1 MPIER
6 QPSGDPRVGR
16 SFVSPKAAVASPNA
30 LATSAG
36 VDVLT
41 RGGTAVDAMV
51 AVNAALGVVYPH
63 MSGPGGD
70 AFWLVHDSASGQQHV
85 YNASGG
91 AARAATID
99 RYPKAV
105 PSRGPGAALTVPGAV
120 DGWCRTHERFGGLS
134 LADCLARAIEYA
146 RDGFPVSPGLARYTA
161 DHADL
166 LTAVPTTAETFLGTA
181 FEPPR
186 VGDILSNHRLADTL
200 EAIAEDGRAGFY
212 EGRIAQEIGNY
223 LRTHDGVLSADDL
236 AAHTGEWVEPLRVP
250 YRGRIVVVPPPTS
263 EGMATAQILGILDR
277 LDVAGLKDDTVGYV
291 DTLVRATALAFADR
305 DRYLAD
311 PAFHEVPTSEILDP
325 EYLAACAAR
334 TQATGI
340 VPPEKL
346 PRAAGDTTFSCAVDA
361 QGNVAAVVQSLYW
374 EWGSGVVA
382 GDTGVL
388 LQNRG
393 AYFSLDP
400 SNRDCL
406 QPGKRPASTLTNGL
420 LVSPTGPELVFGAM
434 GGEGEPQTQA
444 ALVTRILDHG
454 MSVQEAI
461 DAPRWLLGRT
471 WGETRRGLRLESRFG
486 RSVADDLTA
495 RGHENVSLADDYGDV
510 FGHAQAIR
518 IHPDRLEAASDPRSD
533 GAAFGL

>member
-1 MPIER
+1 M
-6 QPSGDPRVGR
+6 
-16 SFVSPKAAVASPNA
+16 
-30 LATSAG
+30 
-36 VDVLT
+36 
-41 RGGTAVDAMV
+41 
-51 AVNAALGVVYPH
+51 
-63 MSGPGGD
+63 
-70 AFWLVHDSASGQQHV
+70 
-85 YNASGG
+85 
-91 AARAATID
+91 
-99 RYPKAV
+99 
-105 PSRGPGAALTVPGAV
+105 
-120 DGWCRTHERFGGLS
+120 
-134 LADCLARAIEYA
+134 
-146 RDGFPVSPGLARYTA
+146 
-161 DHADL
+161 
-166 LTAVPTTAETFLGTA
+166 GTA

-277 LDVAGLKDDTVGYV
+277 LDVAGLKDDPVGYV

-461 DAPRWLLGRT
+461 DALAGCWAGRGARPGADCASNRASAVRLPT
-471 WGETRRGLRLESRFG
+471 TSPHAVTR
-486 RSVADDLTA
+486 T
-495 RGHENVSLADDYGDV
+495 
-510 FGHAQAIR
+510 
-518 IHPDRLEAASDPRSD
+518 
-533 GAAFGL
+533 